1 MQAFLDMSVKLLSST
16 LPPLMQVVGRYLIG
30 DANHK
35 GAMPKG
41 RGKMKRFV
49 MKMLRNGT
57 VLAISCLL
65 AYTPLMIAPPS
76 AAAGIDDSVFFYRAS
91 NCMRFDSYLP
101 RYWASQAAERAYQS
115 GNKSYRIGVNGRCFN
130 VDTLGWFASAACEG
144 IGAAAGVTA
153 TYSLAVFGNAAVV
166 AAATGNAPVL
176 GALAAVY
183 VTSAVAGYL
192 VLRAYNNTFNCQ
204 YEVVPA

>member
-1 MQAFLDMSVKLLSST
+1 MQAFLAMSAKLLSST
-16 LPPLMQVVGRYLIG
+16 LPPLMQVVDRYLIG

-35 GAMPKG
+35 GAMPEG
-41 RGKMKRFV
+41 RGKMKRCV
-49 MKMLRNGT
+49 TKMLRNGT

-76 AAAGIDDSVFFYRAS
+76 ASATSRHDVIFYTGYGCTGGEHRLES
-91 NCMRFDSYLP
+91 F
-101 RYWASQAAERAYQS
+101 WANQAAELAYQNGFQS
-115 GNKSYRIGVNGRCFN
+115 FRIGENSPCHDVHR
-130 VDTLGWFASAACEG
+130 LGWFASATCEG

-153 TYSLAVFGNAAVV
+153 TYSLAVFGNAAIV
-166 AAATGNAPVL
+166 AAVTGNGPVL

-183 VTSAVAGYL
+183 VTSAVAGFL

-204 YEVVPA
+204 YKVVPA